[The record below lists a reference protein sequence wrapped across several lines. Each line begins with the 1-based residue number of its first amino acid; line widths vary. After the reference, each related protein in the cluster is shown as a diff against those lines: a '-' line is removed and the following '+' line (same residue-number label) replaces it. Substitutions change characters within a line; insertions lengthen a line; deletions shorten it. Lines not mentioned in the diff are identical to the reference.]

1 MRIQKENL
9 WYWAADHKWV
19 ELIISNSDDAP
30 AIKSKVVALDIQHF
44 LCLSVS
50 LHINKS
56 VTHRKFWLIE
66 TSFEIFL
73 HGRQSHRCEISI
85 NKKNCCLGVG
95 STGKRFF
102 ACPSTYKSA
111 RQTSDWRQNDSPR
124 FIWGLTGS
132 ARFIQLDSAR
142 LYFWGLISIHAA
154 LALSRTFKQNDSA
167 IRFIGWAGR
176 FNSIHLRSDRC
187 CLCNGLRWAGHSRSS
202 AQYFYIV
209 FMMFLWKHSATMIC
223 CYSSVDINDTTITM
237 QGCHSSLEGVY
248 TYFTHH
254 PER

>member
-1 MRIQKENL
+1 MRIQKEEL

-30 AIKSKVVALDIQHF
+30 AIKSKVIALDIQHF

-73 HGRQSHRCEISI
+73 HGQSHKCEISI
-85 NKKNCCLGVG
+85 NKKTCCLGVG

-102 ACPSTYKSA
+102 ACPSAYKSA
-111 RQTSDWRQNDSPR
+111 WKTSDWRQNNSPR

-142 LYFWGLISIHAA
+142 FYFWGLISIHAA
-154 LALSRTFKQNDSA
+154 LALSRTIQLDDSLVEQDDSARFIWGVTGIRAALAMSWTFKQ
-167 IRFIGWAGR
+167 
-176 FNSIHLRSDRC
+176 
-187 CLCNGLRWAGHSRSS
+187 
-202 AQYFYIV
+202 
-209 FMMFLWKHSATMIC
+209 
-223 CYSSVDINDTTITM
+223 
-237 QGCHSSLEGVY
+237 
-248 TYFTHH
+248 
-254 PER
+254 